1 MDPLSVAGLSFPL
14 FAACIKGFV
23 LLSTAHNLGK
33 DSSTLICMLNL
44 QEMQLTEWA
53 RRAGLLKEEGVLDR
67 RLNETVV
74 CQVLKELQDLL
85 LNTEKLKHRYKLGLV
100 AKSFSAQ
107 EDVPSGTSPEIHG
120 ILGDAVSNQLRSDI
134 MYRARLIQSKNRF
147 PQRLWWAVVDK
158 SKFTEFINAIR
169 SFVTELWHLYDP
181 IHQDDMSQDL
191 QMVLSHV
198 IRMTS
203 KLDQLSSLQ
212 ETLQLSSEMSLSPVS
227 QTSDS
232 TLASAVEVKL
242 ANLRIAATSVAKE
255 SMIRNT
261 VYELPQAW
269 PEQNAQI
276 ENLNLDLRSLRNF
289 MQIKGNSEM
298 GTSKY
303 EDETVFVEW
312 KTLPAQ
318 SRSKIIARAH
328 DLAALLSTTKHP
340 DFRSLRCKGVILD
353 TEAARIAFVYEFPST
368 GLSQPSAMTFPN
380 SFQPPHSLR
389 SLFRICPSVTDRIRL
404 ALQITK
410 SVKYFHTAGWLHK
423 DLRSEN
429 ILLLMSE
436 GSKPLPNLLLSRP
449 ILAGFAFSRLDSP
462 SQISEQP
469 SSDPE
474 RDLYRHP
481 EAMGEPLTSFTATM
495 DIYSLGT
502 ILLEIGEWRS
512 LKNLAEKLVDVRK
525 SVPTSE
531 LAKVKTFLLEE
542 KPPGGLGMLRYR
554 MGDVFAAVTRMM
566 LSGEVPESFASEKD
580 EYLAF
585 RPDILD
591 IAIRELGRCV
601 I

>member
-1 MDPLSVAGLSFPL
+1 MDPLSVAGLSFQL

-33 DSSTLICMLNL
+33 DSSTLLCMLNL
-44 QEMQLTEWA
+44 QEIQLTEWA

-107 EDVPSGTSPEIHG
+107 EDVPSGTSPVIHG

-158 SKFTEFINAIR
+158 SKFTEFINTIR

-242 ANLRIAATSVAKE
+242 VNLRIAATSVAKE
-255 SMIRNT
+255 SMIRHT

-276 ENLNLDLRSLRNF
+276 EGLNLDLRSLRNF

-298 GTSKY
+298 GTAKY

-312 KTLPAQ
+312 KNLPTQ
-318 SRSKIIARAH
+318 SRSKIIARVY

-353 TEAARIAFVYEFPST
+353 TEAARIAFVYEVPFT
-368 GLSQPSAMTFPN
+368 ELNQPSAMTSN
-380 SFQPPHSLR
+380 NFQPPQSLR

-410 SVKYFHTAGWLHK
+410 SVKYFHIAGWLHK

-436 GSKPLPNLLLSRP
+436 GSKLLPTSLLLRP

-502 ILLEIGEWRS
+502 VLLEIGEWRS
-512 LKNLAEKLVDVRK
+512 LKNLAEKFVDVRK
-525 SVPTSE
+525 SVPTTE

-542 KPPGGLGMLRYR
+542 NPSGGSSMLRYR

-566 LSGEVPESFASEKD
+566 LSGDVPESFASEKD